1 MKRFFSIILM
11 FAGAINLYCDSFL
24 EDTFE
29 FLFDDLAKVIG
40 IVVII
45 AAIVFFVRK
54 YLNKDKNSDKGNW
67 CYILSFIF
75 YFYFEGRLNWRK

>member
-1 MKRFFSIILM
+1 MKKVFSIILM

-67 CYILSFIF
+67 YYILYLYFIF
-75 YFYFEGRLNWRK
+75 ILKED